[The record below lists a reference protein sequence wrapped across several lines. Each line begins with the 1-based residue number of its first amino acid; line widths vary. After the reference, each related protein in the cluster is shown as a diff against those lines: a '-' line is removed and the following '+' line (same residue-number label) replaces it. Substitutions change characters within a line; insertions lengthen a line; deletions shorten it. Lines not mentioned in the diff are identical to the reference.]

1 MQTANLLLLSED
13 EMKYHHSSHQIE
25 KKAAQLFTALF
36 VILLA
41 VFVPAAVFPQGTRSI
56 GSDDFTRN
64 RPAARPPDPARR
76 SQAQSDGGAQAK
88 SKPRRTYRL
97 ASQSAT
103 KSSGPGQRKPSGGD
117 VISQVGITIWR
128 LRPANPSDTRQL
140 ARENLNASEWISER
154 IEADTL
160 IRRGDR
166 IRLSIESP
174 RDGYLYIVDRDFFLN
189 EKTGETNL
197 IFPILGDDN
206 RVYAGRLID
215 IPAPGDAPMNA
226 APAPNQIGEIL
237 TIVVTTEPLSLP
249 ISHKVLP
256 ITSAQLAGW
265 EKTWGGESERFELNG
280 GAGEA
285 RTREEQQA
293 AAKRG
298 TRQLTR
304 DDPAPQTIYH
314 VSTADNKAIL
324 VNVRLRY
331 AK

>member
-1 MQTANLLLLSED
+1 
-13 EMKYHHSSHQIE
+13 MKYHHSSHKIE
-25 KKAAQLFTALF
+25 NPAAQFFAAFFLILFG
-36 VILLA
+36 
-41 VFVPAAVFPQGTRSI
+41 VFVPTAAAPQGVRSI

-64 RPAARPPDPARR
+64 RPAAKPPDPAGR
-76 SQAQSDGGAQAK
+76 SRAQSGGDQPK
-88 SKPRRTYRL
+88 GRRTYRL
-97 ASQSAT
+97 AAQSTT
-103 KSSGPGQRKPSGGD
+103 KSSIPGQRKPRTGD
-117 VISQVGITIWR
+117 LISQLGITIWR

-140 ARENLNASEWISER
+140 ARESLGASEWISER

-174 RDGYLYIVDRDFFLN
+174 RDGYLYIVDRDFFIN

-215 IPAPGDAPMNA
+215 IPAPDNGPMKA
-226 APAPNQIGEIL
+226 TPAPNQIGEIL
-237 TIVVTTEPLSLP
+237 TIILTAEPLRLP
-249 ISHKVLP
+249 ISDKVLP

-265 EKTWGGESERFELNG
+265 EKTWGGEPERFELDG

-285 RTREEQQA
+285 RTREEQKA

-304 DDPAPQTIYH
+304 DDPAPQTIYR
-314 VSTADNKAIL
+314 VSTADPKAIL